1 MSSNRSAAQL
11 RAEDLLTLSAIGGL
25 LLFARGRAA
34 LMHARIDDM
43 AWWELSFVVFPATL
57 LVFILAL
64 RYAFGNLLTLN
75 TTLRRAATV
84 IRDWM
89 PFALFIVIYET
100 FRSKIWLVILPH
112 DRDSELLAIDRWML
126 HETPAVTM
134 QSWISAPLTNLMAI
148 AYFLHLVLPPVL
160 ALSLYFRGLIFFRRF
175 LLAIFVGGIIG
186 FIGYIAVPAVG
197 PAVAFPQLFHTSL
210 GSEFADPVLGVID
223 AARAPRDCFP
233 SLHVALSTI
242 VLWYGARNGRRWFWA
257 LLPLV
262 LANWVSTMYLRYH
275 YAVDILAGWA
285 CAALAIAI
293 GALLLRVEASFQ
305 RDE

>member
-1 MSSNRSAAQL
+1 MSSNRSAARL

-75 TTLRRAATV
+75 ATLRRAAIV

-112 DRDSELLAIDRWML
+112 DRDSELLAIDRSML

-175 LLAIFVGGIIG
+175 LLAIFVGGI
-186 FIGYIAVPAVG
+186 
-197 PAVAFPQLFHTSL
+197 AVAFPQLFHTSL

-285 CAALAIAI
+285 CATLAIAL
-293 GALLLRVEASFQ
+293 GALLLRLEGSFH
-305 RDE
+305 REP